1 METNISSYFGN
12 GKWNFRKTH
21 LASLILDTKTS
32 FSLRSRCYLFLIRR
46 LASNYPINKMLRNV
60 FKSSTLLSF
69 HISSVVHRGSILVS
83 APLKCNASIIGHPLG
98 GGDPGQI
105 QRWMGTYTGIW
116 TINLPWRR
124 GKWGRFVFQKP
135 CTAGKTGDFANETGQ
150 FQVVLNE
157 ETWRPLCRRTWST
170 FLLVFVMATS
180 ADGAGIVM

>member
-98 GGDPGQI
+98 GGTPGKFNVEWGLI
-105 QRWMGTYTGIW
+105 RGFERLTYPGGGG
-116 TINLPWRR
+116 NEGGLFSKSLAPR
-124 GKWGRFVFQKP
+124 GKQGTLQTK
-135 CTAGKTGDFANETGQ
+135 
-150 FQVVLNE
+150 QVNLK
-157 ETWRPLCRRTWST
+157 
-170 FLLVFVMATS
+170 
-180 ADGAGIVM
+180 

>member
-1 METNISSYFGN
+1 MIISGTRYSPTIWGCQIKINYVRWSSEPFLSTLQQKQSYHHVTQGDMETNISSYFGN

-21 LASLILDTKTS
+21 LASLILDIKTS

-98 GGDPGQI
+98 GDPGQI
-105 QRWMGTYTGIW
+105 QR
-116 TINLPWRR
+116 
-124 GKWGRFVFQKP
+124 
-135 CTAGKTGDFANETGQ
+135 
-150 FQVVLNE
+150 
-157 ETWRPLCRRTWST
+157 
-170 FLLVFVMATS
+170 
-180 ADGAGIVM
+180 

>member
-1 METNISSYFGN
+1 MS
-12 GKWNFRKTH
+12 
-21 LASLILDTKTS
+21 TS
-32 FSLRSRCYLFLIRR
+32 V
-46 LASNYPINKMLRNV
+46 N
-60 FKSSTLLSF
+60 TEE
-69 HISSVVHRGSILVS
+69 SSVDMDEGVALPEDFRG
-83 APLKCNASIIGHPLG
+83 NASIIGHPLG

-170 FLLVFVMATS
+170 FLLHFHRVTS
-180 ADGAGIVM
+180 AIAFFRYDNGRQLTNISLLFFPFQVNCRKKMRMRCLSNIVICAPLEHYWILIGLSFMICCQ